1 MEAGVEAAAITPV
14 RVGWRQSLGAGLLL
28 GLALGCG
35 WLAHWTPHLYP
46 RLLLYIAAGLLALV
60 GLGLMLT
67 LSEQRG
73 WGSAWRRELEAHFAG
88 AAIPFFTALV
98 VLLVAAITSGNNL
111 LYLIV
116 SGLIAALIVSGL
128 SSSLNLSGMDLSFR
142 LPEEIFAGRP
152 AAVHFELT
160 NAKSLWPAYSVT
172 LSAIGEAGFR
182 PIYFGYLARRGSATA
197 GSELTFARRGRY
209 GSTRFELS
217 TGFPFGLMRKRRRFQ
232 PSAGEPEMLV
242 YPAPVEGL
250 EAPLAEVRAGWREA
264 QARRGEGQEPYR
276 LRPHQP
282 GDSARQVSWKA
293 SAHTGTLYVRESAE
307 EDGLRLRLRLAVAPE
322 LEAARGEA
330 ALSLCAG
337 WMLALDRADLE
348 LEFIGENAT
357 ASGRGLYLPLAPA
370 PQQRRAVLEYLAQ
383 VELGRPLAAP
393 AGGTA
398 GLYEI
403 AVGAAG

>member
-1 MEAGVEAAAITPV
+1 MEARAEASSFSA

-60 GLGLMLT
+60 GIGLMLT

-73 WGSAWRRELEAHFAG
+73 WGSAWRGQLEAHFAG
-88 AAIPFFTALV
+88 AALPFFTALV

-142 LPEEIFAGRP
+142 LPEEVFAGQP
-152 AAVHFELT
+152 APVHFELT

-172 LSAIGEAGFR
+172 LSALGEAGFR
-182 PIYFGYLARRGSATA
+182 PIYFGYLPRKGSAVA
-197 GSELTFARRGRY
+197 GSELTFPRRGRY
-209 GSTRFELS
+209 RGAGFELS

-232 PSAGEPEMLV
+232 SSAREPEMLV
-242 YPAPVEGL
+242 YPAPVAGL
-250 EAPLAEVRAGWREA
+250 ELALAEVRAESREA
-264 QARRGEGQEPYR
+264 QARRGEGQELYR

-293 SAHTGTLYVRESAE
+293 SAHTGTLYVRESGDE
-307 EDGLRLRLRLAVAPE
+307 NGLRLRLRFAVAPG
-322 LEAARGEA
+322 LDAAQAEAAV
-330 ALSLCAG
+330 SLCAG
-337 WMLALDRADLE
+337 WMLALDRTDLW
-348 LEFIGENAT
+348 LEFIGENPT
-357 ASGRGLYLPLAPA
+357 PTGRGLFLPLAPA
-370 PQQRRAVLEYLAQ
+370 PHHRRAVLDYLAQ
-383 VELGRPLAAP
+383 VELGQPLAAT

-398 GLYEI
+398 GLHEI
-403 AVGAAG
+403 WVNAPVQ